1 MPQAIAN
8 PEELERFAREL
19 ASFNATLRERMTHL
33 QGRYSALGETW
44 RDQEE
49 AKFAREFEQTVRV
62 LHQFMRTADQHIPF
76 LHRKAQRI
84 RDYLNQR

>member
-1 MPQAIAN
+1 MSQAIAN
-8 PEELERFAREL
+8 PEELERFARDL
-19 ASFNATLRERMTHL
+19 ANFNAVLRERLAHI

-62 LHQFMRTADQHIPF
+62 LHQFMQTADQHIPF